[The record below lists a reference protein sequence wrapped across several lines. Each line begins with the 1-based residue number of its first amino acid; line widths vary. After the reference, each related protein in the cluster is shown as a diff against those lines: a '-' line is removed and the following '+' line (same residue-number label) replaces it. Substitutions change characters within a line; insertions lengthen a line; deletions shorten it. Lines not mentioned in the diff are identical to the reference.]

1 MTPDMKI
8 GRPLTILATGLFV
21 AAVILFLIAFNVR
34 WVVNFPPLYAYG
46 FDRYDIPRYTG
57 IERDELLSAGR
68 QIRDYFNNDADLL
81 EINVVV
87 RGIRVSNLYNER
99 EVLHMQDVKGLVN
112 GVYRISEISALYL
125 LLFIAGGFALRRR
138 AFLPT
143 LGRLLRWSGGAIL
156 GLVLLVGLGSLVGF
170 DRLFLAFHLI
180 SFSND
185 LWQLDPRRDYLIAM
199 FPQGFFLD
207 ATLLIAFAIIV
218 QSAALVAV
226 PTYLM
231 KRRQQ
236 VSLDQD
242 ADQPH
247 VNLQGREQNLPLP

>member
-1 MTPDMKI
+1 M
-8 GRPLTILATGLFV
+8 
-21 AAVILFLIAFNVR
+21 
-34 WVVNFPPLYAYG
+34 
-46 FDRYDIPRYTG
+46 
-57 IERDELLSAGR
+57 
-68 QIRDYFNNDADLL
+68 
-81 EINVVV
+81 
-87 RGIRVSNLYNER
+87 
-99 EVLHMQDVKGLVN
+99 
-112 GVYRISEISALYL
+112 
-125 LLFIAGGFALRRR
+125 
-138 AFLPT
+138 
-143 LGRLLRWSGGAIL
+143 
-156 GLVLLVGLGSLVGF
+156 LLVGLGTLVGF

-207 ATLLIAFAIIV
+207 ATLLIALAIIV
-218 QSAALVAV
+218 QSTALVAV

>member
-1 MTPDMKI
+1 MKI
-8 GRPLTILATGLFV
+8 ARPLTIVATAVFV
-21 AAVILFLIAFNVR
+21 VAVLLFLIAFNVR
-34 WVVNFPPLYAYG
+34 WVINFPPLYSYG
-46 FDRYDIPRYTG
+46 FDRYDIPEYTG
-57 IERDELLSAGR
+57 IERDELISAGR
-68 QIRDYFNNDADLL
+68 QIRDYFNNDTDLL

-87 RGIRVSNLYNER
+87 RGIRVGNLYNER
-99 EVLHMQDVKGLVN
+99 EVLHMRDVKGLVQ
-112 GVYRISEISALYL
+112 GVYRVSEISALFL
-125 LLFIAGGFALRRR
+125 LLFIAGGFALWRR

-143 LGRLLRWSGGAIL
+143 LGRLLRWSGGTVL
-156 GLVLLVGLGSLVGF
+156 GLVLLVGIGSLVGF

-207 ATLLIAFAIIV
+207 ATLLIAFAIII
-218 QSAALVAV
+218 QSAVLVAV

-236 VSLDQD
+236 TDLEPDPDPAILRPTEV
-242 ADQPH
+242 
-247 VNLQGREQNLPLP
+247 